1 MLTAYWLGYVLARAM
16 RYNLC
21 ATNSPIGA
29 SHQGMARRLLWT
41 TAQYQKGRPVRDAVD
56 GVMPQ
61 PGTAIP
67 ADPASTPLAHEDPL
81 ATQSRLCRDLARL
94 GIPRDWN
101 ENDLRAVL
109 VLDQHAHVTTR
120 RLLTA
125 YVEGNAQQ
133 NLFDA
138 RYLISARLL
147 SRSFAQAHE
156 RLLAPMQERAAD
168 RWRKGGVTLLVQLF
182 RHREAE
188 LLLRLLRY
196 KRHGSEQWRQL
207 HDAYRMA
214 QTRSLAHEPAYSVAD
229 HESETERTLHRQFID
244 LLLLGAL
251 STGQFSPRELLWA
264 SDWIAG
270 WSGGL
275 RLQPFDAADAS
286 RRGATGFV
294 VDLAGSEGLKR
305 SRLGVQG
312 DLHLDTAPL
321 IATIDREIAALSG
334 SAADDPGEAPSTGH
348 DASIALLSKL
358 RILFSPKP
366 VHITRRGDR
375 KHIAMAVQ
383 SVSALRY
390 IVQVVREEEK
400 NRAREFAKAS
410 GRAEGITITQPSRGA
425 HAGSPTSVFHARSA
439 APLTI
444 SAETVTAPKAWQVR
458 DWSDSGCRLRGRAAD
473 LNEVI
478 PGSLISLRE
487 NPDADWTIAI
497 VRRLRRLMVDH
508 VEMSLEFI
516 GRKPRFVKLID
527 GPWPVPIAMDAAG
540 FRPRSFGALYLP
552 ISERRPTLPIKTLV
566 VPVHTFSVG
575 RVVSILSS
583 SGTYSLRFNKP
594 LEQHADFVW
603 TTFSLMDGQ

>member
-1 MLTAYWLGYVLARAM
+1 M
-16 RYNLC
+16 RDV
-21 ATNSPIGA
+21 A
-29 SHQGMARRLLWT
+29 
-41 TAQYQKGRPVRDAVD
+41 D
-56 GVMPQ
+56 GVMPP
-61 PGTAIP
+61 PGVEIP
-67 ADPASTPLAHEDPL
+67 ADPFTPLAHEDPL
-81 ATQSRLCRDLARL
+81 AAQGRLCRDLARL
-94 GIPRDWN
+94 GAPQDWD
-101 ENDLRAVL
+101 ESHLRAML
-109 VLDQHAHVTTR
+109 ILDQSAHVTTR
-120 RLLTA
+120 RLLTH
-125 YVEGNAQQ
+125 YVEGDVRQ
-133 NLFDA
+133 NVFDA

-156 RLLAPMQERAAD
+156 RLLAPMQDRAAD

-182 RHREAE
+182 RHRQAE

-207 HDAYRMA
+207 HDAYRLA
-214 QTRSLAHEPAYSVAD
+214 QARSLANEPAYSVAD
-229 HESETERTLHRQFID
+229 HDSATERTLHRQFIE
-244 LLLLGAL
+244 LLLLGAM
-251 STGQFSPRELLWA
+251 STGQFSPRELMRA
-264 SDWIAG
+264 SEWIAR
-270 WSGGL
+270 WSGDL
-275 RLQPFDAADAS
+275 RLQPVDATEVS

-294 VDLAGSEGLKR
+294 VELSGSEGLKR
-305 SRLGVQG
+305 PRLGVHG
-312 DLHLDTAPL
+312 DLHLDTTAL
-321 IATIDREIAALSG
+321 MATIDEEIAALSG

-358 RILFSPKP
+358 RILFAPKP

-375 KHIAMAVQ
+375 KHIAISVQ
-383 SVSALRY
+383 SVSALRH

-400 NRAREFAKAS
+400 NRAREFAQAS
-410 GRAEGITITQPSRGA
+410 GRTEGITITKPSRSA

-444 SAETVTAPKAWQVR
+444 SSEPATAPKAWQVR

-478 PGSLISLRE
+478 PGTLISLRE
-487 NPDADWTIAI
+487 GPGADWTVAI

-508 VEMSLEFI
+508 VEMSLEFV

-527 GPWPVPIAMDAAG
+527 GPWPVPIAMDAVG
-540 FRPRSFGALYLP
+540 VRPKSFGALYLP
-552 ISERRPTLPIKTLV
+552 ISEKRPTLPIKTLV